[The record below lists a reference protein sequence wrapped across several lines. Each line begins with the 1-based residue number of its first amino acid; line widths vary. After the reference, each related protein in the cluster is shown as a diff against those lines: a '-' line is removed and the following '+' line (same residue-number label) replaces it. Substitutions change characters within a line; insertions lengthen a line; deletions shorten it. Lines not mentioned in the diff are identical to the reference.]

1 MYPINIKATPEF
13 IEQLIE
19 CETGRQEDNPNQT
32 TFCDFGDRHNDTIE
46 CRNDTELTELYLSCA
61 TSTIGVMGYA
71 IEANRIIKRIRDA
84 VMDIDPTLVLTYRS

>member
-46 CRNDTELTELYLSCA
+46 CRKL
-61 TSTIGVMGYA
+61 
-71 IEANRIIKRIRDA
+71 
-84 VMDIDPTLVLTYRS
+84 RS

>member
-46 CRNDTELTELYLSCA
+46 CRNSEGEVFISHN
-61 TSTIGVMGYA
+61 SIGQG
-71 IEANRIIKRIRDA
+71 
-84 VMDIDPTLVLTYRS
+84 S